1 MAFIRLRNVTIDF
14 PIYQGTSRSL
24 KKAIFAAS
32 LQRNFARDSVDR
44 VTVRALD
51 NLSLDLEHGTRV
63 ALIGSNGAG
72 KSTLLKTLAGIY
84 EPSHGIVQ
92 SEGSISA
99 LLNISVGFNSEATG
113 RENIMLRGMCMG
125 ISPMEM
131 RTYIDEIAD
140 FTELGPYLDM
150 PIRTYSAG
158 MTVRLAFAT
167 STCRRPEILLMDEWL
182 SAGDASFLNKAQQ
195 RMEAFVGNSSILVLA
210 SHSPVLLE
218 QWCEYGLFLHQG
230 HIRAAGPIQDVI
242 KEYERTIGKPLDSA
256 A

>member
-1 MAFIRLRNVTIDF
+1 MAFLRLRNVTVDF

-32 LQRNFARDSVDR
+32 LQRNFARDPVDR

-51 NLSLDLEHGTRV
+51 NVSLDIEHGSRV

-84 EPSHGIVQ
+84 EPSHGTVHAQ
-92 SEGSISA
+92 GSISA
-99 LLNISVGFNSEATG
+99 LLNISVGFNQEATG
-113 RENIMLRGMCMG
+113 LENIMLRGMCMG
-125 ISPMEM
+125 ISPGEM
-131 RTYIDEIAD
+131 RGYVTEIAE

-158 MTVRLAFAT
+158 MSVRLAFAT
-167 STCRRPEILLMDEWL
+167 STCKRPEILLMDEWL
-182 SAGDASFLNKAQQ
+182 SAGDASFLSKAQQ
-195 RMEAFVGNSSILVLA
+195 RMAGFVDQSSILVLA
-210 SHSPVLLE
+210 SHSLQLLE
-218 QWCEYGLFLHQG
+218 QWCDIGLFLHQG
-230 HIRAAGPIQDVI
+230 HIRAAGPIKNVI
-242 KEYERTIGKPLDSA
+242 NEYQKTVDQA